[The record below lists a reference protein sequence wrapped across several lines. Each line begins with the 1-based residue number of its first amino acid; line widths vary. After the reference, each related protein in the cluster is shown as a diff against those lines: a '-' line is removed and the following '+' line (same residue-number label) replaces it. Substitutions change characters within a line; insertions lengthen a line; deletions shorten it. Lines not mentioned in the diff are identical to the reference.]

1 MYKRQGYALPPG
13 DAWMGGAVLGELDNA
28 ARTLREVPAPLE
40 QALADAEGRRLLG
53 LATLTLK
60 NAKAI
65 VDQDLAPALG
75 VTIGFNALDGD

>member
-1 MYKRQGYALPPG
+1 M
-13 DAWMGGAVLGELDNA
+13 DASVRGELSSA
-28 ARTLREVPAPLE
+28 ATTLRAVPVPLD
-40 QALADAEGRRLLG
+40 QALAAEEGRRLLL
-53 LATLTLK
+53 LASLTIK

>member
-1 MYKRQGYALPPG
+1 MDVSVR
-13 DAWMGGAVLGELDNA
+13 GELQNA
-28 ARTLREVPAPLE
+28 AQGLQAVPTPLE
-40 QALADAEGRRLLG
+40 AALKQEDGRRQLL
-53 LATLTLK
+53 LAALTIQ

>member
-1 MYKRQGYALPPG
+1 M
-13 DAWMGGAVLGELDNA
+13 AVSVRGELESA
-28 ARTLREVPAPLE
+28 ARTLQAVPVPLE
-40 QALADAEGRRLLG
+40 QALAQEEGRRLLT
-53 LATLTLK
+53 LAALTLK